1 MRDFMSHHI
10 YKFKKVCPLLVVSLV
25 ILWPATVMASQANQA
40 AVMML
45 TDLGLGAPFMI
56 SWTTIWFFAISGGLM
71 ANFLKLDIDQNFH
84 FVYIAK
90 PFIGT
95 ILAMAVVMYLNENVN
110 PPDPAYAITALGTAI
125 VGAPL
130 TQGVLVYLT
139 KTNII
144 EKVLNFFVGKYL
156 GGNK

>member
-1 MRDFMSHHI
+1 MHAFMNRHI
-10 YKFKKVCPLLVVSLV
+10 YKFKKVCPLLVMGLV
-25 ILWPATVMASQANQA
+25 ILWPATVMASQVNQA
-40 AVMML
+40 AIIML

-71 ANFLKLDIDQNFH
+71 ANFVKLDIDQNLR
-84 FVYIAK
+84 FVYVAK

-95 ILAMAVVMYLNENVN
+95 ILAMAVVMYLNKKVD
-110 PPDPAYAITALGTAI
+110 PPDPAYALTALGAAI
-125 VGAPL
+125 IGAPL

-144 EKVLNFFVGKYL
+144 DKVLDYFVGKYL